1 MIEFLQHPEY
11 LSITNV
17 VLSVCIVFHLA
28 CEFFHYI
35 YSFLTSRKDSK
46 KINSNNELLFELN
59 ERVKYLEGVHKS
71 CEKINCD
78 HDNG

>member
-1 MIEFLQHPEY
+1 MIELLQQY
-11 LSITNV
+11 LPITNI
-17 VLSVCIVFHLA
+17 VLACCIVFHLA

-35 YSFLTSRKDSK
+35 HSYFSSKRDSK
-46 KINSNNELLFELN
+46 NISANNELLSELN
-59 ERVKYLEGVHKS
+59 ERVKYLEGVHKN